1 MKKIALLSL
10 ISSLSVSSFVCA
22 GEMGNADSAPTAFVS
37 LEGGY
42 TWNKINGLELTNLT
56 STVTSEK
63 KQSQTSVRLAAGVIS
78 MIDDQFGITGELG
91 WGYYGQ
97 TTFNFPV
104 TSVIVGSSL
113 SLSSEHS
120 LYGFDALVGA
130 SFIQTYYSLYF
141 KVGGLIQ
148 NMQQNNS
155 AIYADPNLSPY
166 NYSLSE
172 KQNSTQVLPALKLG
186 AAYNIDSNWS
196 ITGSY
201 LLAYGA
207 TTGTTV
213 TYTPYAISKLVVSV
227 NTQNPKMNTFMLG
240 VQYAA

>member
-10 ISSLSVSSFVCA
+10 ISSVSISSFVYA
-22 GEMGNADSAPTAFVS
+22 GEMGNEDCAPTAFAS

-42 TWNKINGLELTNLT
+42 TGNKINGLELTNVT
-56 STVTSEK
+56 SSVTSEK
-63 KQSQTSVRLAAGVIS
+63 KKTQTSVRLAAGVIS

-104 TSVIVGSSL
+104 TSAIVGSSL

-120 LYGFDALVGA
+120 LYGFDALIGA

-148 NMQQNNS
+148 NLQQNNTS
-155 AIYADPNLSPY
+155 VYIDPNLNPN
-166 NYSLSE
+166 NYSLNE
-172 KQNSTQVLPALKLG
+172 KHNSTAVLPALKLG

-207 TTGTTV
+207 TTGTTI
-213 TYTPYAISKLVVSV
+213 TYTPSAINKLVVDV
-227 NTQNPKMNTFMLG
+227 NTQNPTMNTFMIG
-240 VQYAA
+240 IQYAA